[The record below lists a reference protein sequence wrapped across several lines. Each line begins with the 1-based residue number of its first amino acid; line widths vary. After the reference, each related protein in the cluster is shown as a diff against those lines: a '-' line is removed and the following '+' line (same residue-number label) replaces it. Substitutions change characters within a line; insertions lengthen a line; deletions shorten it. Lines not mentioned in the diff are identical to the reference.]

1 MVAWLA
7 AKQYATV
14 ELHIVSPPPGRYFV
28 FSTVGR
34 SVVFGLGT
42 GLECSV
48 SASDS
53 VSRHSKGDTYAGCVD
68 AAPNESLLVYD
79 RRDTQKD
86 RRVDGRTDGRTD
98 TKPLLYAFRYSQR
111 IRRCGSIVAKK
122 RIPSYSYNQAGSQE
136 NISLITIMFCF
147 NEFAFTVQVKH
158 KLNSTQISGF
168 ILICL
173 YFTTGH
179 FHTCTLQRMLE
190 CSIFLS

>member
-1 MVAWLA
+1 VRTVDLSADGRRFAAIFGSMVAWLA

-14 ELHIVSPPPGRYFV
+14 ELHIVSPPPGGYLV

-86 RRVDGRTDGRTD
+86 RRVDGRTDGRT
-98 TKPLLYAFRYSQR
+98 PN
-111 IRRCGSIVAKK
+111 RCFT
-122 RIPSYSYNQAGSQE
+122 
-136 NISLITIMFCF
+136 L
-147 NEFAFTVQVKH
+147 FAIASV
-158 KLNSTQISGF
+158 LDDAAAS
-168 ILICL
+168 
-173 YFTTGH
+173 
-179 FHTCTLQRMLE
+179 
-190 CSIFLS
+190 